1 MYGYYEDGYWK
12 EGFWG
17 LFWETGAPEFY
28 LLGRGGAPAAEAEAG
43 TTTPAG
49 GLS

>member
-28 LLGRGGAPAAEAEAG
+28 LLGRKTEAEKETG
-43 TTTPAG
+43 TPPPPVG